1 MILNQD
7 TQKELL
13 SQMCFYSE
21 TKSDP
26 RVGINS
32 TDAFNMIIG
41 FGYPEIPYARGTQK
55 DRGRKFIVIARS
67 LSNNTMI

>member
-7 TQKELL
+7 IQKELL
-13 SQMCFYSE
+13 SQMCFYNE

-32 TDAFNMIIG
+32 TDALNMIIG
-41 FGYPEIPYARGTQK
+41 FGYPEIPWQK
-55 DRGRKFIVIARS
+55 IHRYSKKSVK
-67 LSNNTMI
+67 